1 MCIRDSIN
9 FIQYI
14 SAGLETK
21 NKVFLLD
28 AMALIYRAHFAFS
41 KNPIVNSKGI
51 NTSAVYG
58 FLNTLLELLN
68 KEKPTHLAVAFDT
81 KSPTFRSE
89 IFTEYKANRERQPE
103 DIQVAIPIIKN
114 FLEHLNIKIVE
125 LDGFEA
131 DDIIGTLSGVLSE
144 EEETQVFMMTPDKDF
159 AQLVKENV
167 FLYKPA
173 FMGRGVDILGVKE
186 VLEKFK
192 IKEVDQVIDFLG
204 LQGDSVDNIP
214 GIPGVGPKTAQKL
227 LSEYGS
233 VEGILENKEKIK
245 GSVGMKVRDNTES
258 ALMSKELAKIKTDI
272 SLNIEINDLKIKK
285 ANYSDLNRLLDEM
298 EFRTIK
304 NRMISSGLL
313 LEQEEGQLDFFSNQT
328 SAETENLNYKLI
340 DKNKLDDLVKSL
352 ALSKSIC
359 VDTETSSLNIQ
370 EAELAGIALSDGEK
384 KGYYIPTV
392 NDHNEIINKLKPLLE
407 NPSIMI
413 IGHNLKYDLQILK
426 KYNINIKENVF
437 DTMLAHYLINPE
449 SSHKLDVLSENYL
462 NHKCIPIEDIIGKR
476 GVNQKKMT
484 DLDPKEI
491 YVYACEDA
499 DITFRLK
506 KIFEQ
511 ELKKNNLTKLFYD
524 LEIPLMFV
532 LCEIENNG
540 VKIDSDFLSNMSTL
554 LTKKINETQKS
565 IYNIAGEEFNV
576 ASPKQLGIILFDK
589 LKIEENPKKTKSGQY
604 STGED
609 ILTKLSKKSKI
620 VSLVLEYR
628 EYKKLLSTYIDALP
642 EMVSPYDKLIH
653 TDYAQA
659 VTATGRLSSNKP
671 NLQNIP
677 IRTQLG
683 RKTRSAFVSRTEGNF
698 ILAADYS
705 QIELRIIAS
714 FSEDKEMINAFN
726 NNKDIHSITASKVF
740 GVSLDDV
747 TQDMRR
753 RAKEVNFGIIY
764 GISPFGLSQN
774 LDIPRGE
781 AKEIIDAYFDEFKN
795 VKLYMDRSIEEARSK
810 KQVKTLLGRRRF
822 LRDIDSR
829 NYTLRGFAERNAIN
843 SPIQG
848 TAADIIKLAM
858 VSISKWM
865 KENNIKSKMIMQV
878 HDELVF
884 DVERTELELLSL
896 NIKKIME
903 NVIKIK
909 VPLLVEVGHGKTWL
923 EAH

>member
-1 MCIRDSIN
+1 
-9 FIQYI
+9 
-14 SAGLETK
+14 
-21 NKVFLLD
+21 
-28 AMALIYRAHFAFS
+28 MALIYRAHFAFS

-68 KEKPTHLAVAFDT
+68 KEKPTHVAVAFDT
-81 KSPTFRSE
+81 KSPTFRSD
-89 IFTEYKANRERQPE
+89 IFSEYKANRERQPE

-114 FLEHLNIKIVE
+114 FLEHLNIKRVE

-131 DDIIGTLSGVLSE
+131 DDIIGTLSCVLSE
-144 EEETQVFMMTPDKDF
+144 EEDTQVFMMTPDKDF

-173 FMGRGVDILGVKE
+173 FMGRGVDILGVNE

-245 GSVGMKVRDNTES
+245 GSVGMKVRDNTQS

-272 SLNIEINDLKIKK
+272 SLNIKINDLKNKK
-285 ANYSDLNRLLDEM
+285 ANYSELNKLLDEM

-304 NRMISSGLL
+304 NRMISSGIL
-313 LEQEEGQLDFFSNQT
+313 LEQEEGQLDFFSNQ
-328 SAETENLNYKLI
+328 SSVETENLKYKLI
-340 DKNKLDDLVKSL
+340 DKNNLDDLVKSL
-352 ALSKSIC
+352 TLSKSLC

-370 EAELAGIALSDGEK
+370 EAELAGIALSNEEK
-384 KGYYIPTV
+384 KGYYIPTL
-392 NDHNEIINKLKPLLE
+392 NDCDEVIYKLKPLLE

-484 DLDPKEI
+484 DLDPKDI

-506 KIFEQ
+506 NIFEQ

-532 LCEIENNG
+532 LCEIEKNG

-565 IYNIAGEEFNV
+565 IHKIAGEDFNV
-576 ASPKQLGIILFDK
+576 ASPKQLGVILFDK
-589 LKIEENPKKTKSGQY
+589 LKIDDNPKKTKSGQY
-604 STGED
+604 STSED

-620 VSLVLEYR
+620 VSLILEYR

-642 EMVSPYDKLIH
+642 QMVSSYDKLIH

-683 RKTRSAFVSRTEGNF
+683 RKTRSAFVSRTKGNF

-740 GVSLDDV
+740 GISLDDV

-795 VKLYMDRSIEEARSK
+795 VKLYMDRSIEEAKSK

-858 VSISKWM
+858 ISISKWM

-884 DVERTELELLSL
+884 DVEKTELELLSL

-909 VPLLVEVGHGKTWL
+909 VPLLVEVGYGKTWL

>member
-1 MCIRDSIN
+1 
-9 FIQYI
+9 
-14 SAGLETK
+14 
-21 NKVFLLD
+21 
-28 AMALIYRAHFAFS
+28 MALIYRAHFAFS

-192 IKEVDQVIDFLG
+192 IKEVNQVIDFLG

-884 DVERTELELLSL
+884 DVEKTELELLSL

>member
-1 MCIRDSIN
+1 M
-9 FIQYI
+9 
-14 SAGLETK
+14 ETK

-58 FLNTLLELLN
+58 FLNTLLELIN
-68 KEKPTHLAVAFDT
+68 KEKPTHVAVAFDT
-81 KSPTFRSE
+81 KSPTFRSD
-89 IFTEYKANRERQPE
+89 IFSEYKANRERQPE

-114 FLEHLNIKIVE
+114 FLEHLNIKRVE

-131 DDIIGTLSGVLSE
+131 DDIIGTLSCVLSE
-144 EEETQVFMMTPDKDF
+144 EEDTQVFMMTPDKDF

-173 FMGRGVDILGVKE
+173 FMGRGVDILGVNE

-272 SLNIEINDLKIKK
+272 SLNIKINDLKNKK
-285 ANYSDLNRLLDEM
+285 ANYSELNKLLDEM

-304 NRMISSGLL
+304 NRMISSGIL
-313 LEQEEGQLDFFSNQT
+313 LEQEEGQLDFFSNQ
-328 SAETENLNYKLI
+328 SSVETENLKYKLI
-340 DKNKLDDLVKSL
+340 DKNNLDDLVKSL
-352 ALSKSIC
+352 TLSKSLC

-370 EAELAGIALSDGEK
+370 EAELAGIALSNEEK
-384 KGYYIPTV
+384 KGYYIPTL
-392 NDHNEIINKLKPLLE
+392 NDCDEVIYKLKPLLE

-484 DLDPKEI
+484 DLDPKDI

-506 KIFEQ
+506 NIFEQ

-532 LCEIENNG
+532 LCEIEKNG

-565 IYNIAGEEFNV
+565 IHKIAGEDFNV
-576 ASPKQLGIILFDK
+576 ASPKQLGVILFDK
-589 LKIEENPKKTKSGQY
+589 LKIDDNPKKTKSGQY
-604 STGED
+604 STSED

-620 VSLVLEYR
+620 VSLILEYR

-642 EMVSPYDKLIH
+642 QMVSSYDKLIH

-683 RKTRSAFVSRTEGNF
+683 RKTRSAFVSRTKGNF

-740 GVSLDDV
+740 GISLDDV

-795 VKLYMDRSIEEARSK
+795 VKLYMDRSIEEAKSK

-858 VSISKWM
+858 ISISKWM

-884 DVERTELELLSL
+884 DVEKTELELLSL

-909 VPLLVEVGHGKTWL
+909 VPLLVEVGYGKTWL

>member
-1 MCIRDSIN
+1 M
-9 FIQYI
+9 
-14 SAGLETK
+14 
-21 NKVFLLD
+21 
-28 AMALIYRAHFAFS
+28 
-41 KNPIVNSKGI
+41 
-51 NTSAVYG
+51 
-58 FLNTLLELLN
+58 
-68 KEKPTHLAVAFDT
+68 
-81 KSPTFRSE
+81 
-89 IFTEYKANRERQPE
+89 
-103 DIQVAIPIIKN
+103 
-114 FLEHLNIKIVE
+114 
-125 LDGFEA
+125 
-131 DDIIGTLSGVLSE
+131 
-144 EEETQVFMMTPDKDF
+144 
-159 AQLVKENV
+159 
-167 FLYKPA
+167 
-173 FMGRGVDILGVKE
+173 
-186 VLEKFK
+186 
-192 IKEVDQVIDFLG
+192 
-204 LQGDSVDNIP
+204 
-214 GIPGVGPKTAQKL
+214 
-227 LSEYGS
+227 
-233 VEGILENKEKIK
+233 
-245 GSVGMKVRDNTES
+245 
-258 ALMSKELAKIKTDI
+258 
-272 SLNIEINDLKIKK
+272 
-285 ANYSDLNRLLDEM
+285 
-298 EFRTIK
+298 
-304 NRMISSGLL
+304 
-313 LEQEEGQLDFFSNQT
+313 
-328 SAETENLNYKLI
+328 
-340 DKNKLDDLVKSL
+340 
-352 ALSKSIC
+352 
-359 VDTETSSLNIQ
+359 
-370 EAELAGIALSDGEK
+370 
-384 KGYYIPTV
+384 
-392 NDHNEIINKLKPLLE
+392 
-407 NPSIMI
+407 
-413 IGHNLKYDLQILK
+413 
-426 KYNINIKENVF
+426 
-437 DTMLAHYLINPE
+437 
-449 SSHKLDVLSENYL
+449 
-462 NHKCIPIEDIIGKR
+462 
-476 GVNQKKMT
+476 
-484 DLDPKEI
+484 
-491 YVYACEDA
+491 
-499 DITFRLK
+499 
-506 KIFEQ
+506 
-511 ELKKNNLTKLFYD
+511 
-524 LEIPLMFV
+524 
-532 LCEIENNG
+532 
-540 VKIDSDFLSNMSTL
+540 
-554 LTKKINETQKS
+554 
-565 IYNIAGEEFNV
+565 
-576 ASPKQLGIILFDK
+576 
-589 LKIEENPKKTKSGQY
+589 
-604 STGED
+604 
-609 ILTKLSKKSKI
+609 
-620 VSLVLEYR
+620 
-628 EYKKLLSTYIDALP
+628 STYIDALP
-642 EMVSPYDKLIH
+642 EMVSSYDKLIH

-884 DVERTELELLSL
+884 DVEKTELELLSL

>member
-1 MCIRDSIN
+1 
-9 FIQYI
+9 
-14 SAGLETK
+14 
-21 NKVFLLD
+21 
-28 AMALIYRAHFAFS
+28 MALIYRAHFAFS

-68 KEKPTHLAVAFDT
+68 KEKPTHVAVAFDT
-81 KSPTFRSE
+81 KSPTFRSD
-89 IFTEYKANRERQPE
+89 IFSEYKANRERQPE

-114 FLEHLNIKIVE
+114 FLEHLNIKRVE

-131 DDIIGTLSGVLSE
+131 DDIIGTLSCVLSE
-144 EEETQVFMMTPDKDF
+144 EEDTQVFMMTPDKDF

-173 FMGRGVDILGVKE
+173 FMGRGVDILGVNE

-272 SLNIEINDLKIKK
+272 SLNIKINDLKNKK
-285 ANYSDLNRLLDEM
+285 ANYSELNKLLDEM

-304 NRMISSGLL
+304 NRMISSGIL
-313 LEQEEGQLDFFSNQT
+313 LEQEEGQLDFFSNQ
-328 SAETENLNYKLI
+328 SSVETENLKYKLI
-340 DKNKLDDLVKSL
+340 DKNNLDDLVKSL
-352 ALSKSIC
+352 TLSKSLC

-370 EAELAGIALSDGEK
+370 EAELAGIALSNEEK
-384 KGYYIPTV
+384 KGYYIPTL
-392 NDHNEIINKLKPLLE
+392 NDCDEVIYKLKPLLE

-484 DLDPKEI
+484 DLDPKDI

-506 KIFEQ
+506 NIFEK

-532 LCEIENNG
+532 LCEIEKNG

-565 IYNIAGEEFNV
+565 IHKIAGEDFNV
-576 ASPKQLGIILFDK
+576 ASPKQLGVILFDK
-589 LKIEENPKKTKSGQY
+589 LKIDDNPKKTKSGQY
-604 STGED
+604 STSED

-620 VSLVLEYR
+620 VSLILEYR

-642 EMVSPYDKLIH
+642 QMVSSYDKLIH

-683 RKTRSAFVSRTEGNF
+683 RKTRSAFVSRTKGNF

-740 GVSLDDV
+740 GISLDDV

-795 VKLYMDRSIEEARSK
+795 VKLYMDRSIAEAKSK

-858 VSISKWM
+858 ISISKWM

-884 DVERTELELLSL
+884 DVEKTELELLSL

-909 VPLLVEVGHGKTWL
+909 VPLLVEVGYGKTWL

>member
-1 MCIRDSIN
+1 
-9 FIQYI
+9 
-14 SAGLETK
+14 
-21 NKVFLLD
+21 
-28 AMALIYRAHFAFS
+28 MALIYRAHFAFS

-68 KEKPTHLAVAFDT
+68 KEKPTHVAVAFDT
-81 KSPTFRSE
+81 KSPTFRSD

-114 FLEHLNIKIVE
+114 FLEYLNIKKVE

-131 DDIIGTLSGVLSE
+131 DDIIGTLSCVLSE
-144 EEETQVFMMTPDKDF
+144 EDDTQVFMMTPDKDF

-173 FMGRGVDILGVKE
+173 FMGRGVDILGVNE

-192 IKEVDQVIDFLG
+192 IKEVGQVIDFLG

-272 SLNIEINDLKIKK
+272 SLNIKINDLKNKK
-285 ANYSDLNRLLDEM
+285 ANYSELNKLLDEM

-304 NRMISSGLL
+304 NRMISSGIL
-313 LEQEEGQLDFFSNQT
+313 LEQEEGQLDFFSNQ
-328 SAETENLNYKLI
+328 SSVETENLKYKLI
-340 DKNKLDDLVKSL
+340 DKNNLDDLVKSL

-370 EAELAGIALSDGEK
+370 EAELAGIALSNEEK

-392 NDHNEIINKLKPLLE
+392 NDCDEVIYKLKPLLE
-407 NPSIMI
+407 NPSTMI

-484 DLDPKEI
+484 DLDPKDI

-506 KIFEQ
+506 NIFEQ

-565 IYNIAGEEFNV
+565 IHKIAGEEFNV
-576 ASPKQLGIILFDK
+576 ASPKQLGVILFDK
-589 LKIEENPKKTKSGQY
+589 LKIDDNPKKTKSGQY
-604 STGED
+604 STSED
-609 ILTKLSKKSKI
+609 VLTKLSKKSKI
-620 VSLVLEYR
+620 VSLILEYR

-642 EMVSPYDKLIH
+642 QMISSYDKLIH

-677 IRTQLG
+677 IRTPLG
-683 RKTRSAFVSRTEGNF
+683 RKTRSAFVSRTKGNF

-740 GVSLDDV
+740 GISLDDV

-795 VKLYMDRSIEEARSK
+795 VKLYMDRSIEEAKSK

-858 VSISKWM
+858 ISISKWM

-884 DVERTELELLSL
+884 DVEKNELELLSL

>member
-1 MCIRDSIN
+1 M
-9 FIQYI
+9 
-14 SAGLETK
+14 ETK

-41 KNPIVNSKGI
+41 KNPIVNSKGL
-51 NTSAVYG
+51 NTSAIYG

-68 KEKPTHLAVAFDT
+68 KEKPTHMAVAFDT

-114 FLEHLNIKIVE
+114 FLHHLNIRMVE

-131 DDIIGTLSGVLSE
+131 DDIIGTISNVLSQE
-144 EEETQVFMMTPDKDF
+144 KDTSVFMMTPDKDF

-173 FMGRGVDILGVKE
+173 FMGRGVDVLGIKE
-186 VLEKFK
+186 VLDKFK
-192 IKEVDQVIDFLG
+192 INKINQVVDFLG

-227 LSEYGS
+227 LLEYGTI
-233 VEGILENKEKIK
+233 EGIIANKEKIK
-245 GSVGMKVRDNTES
+245 GSVGLKVRENTNS
-258 ALMSKELAKIKTDI
+258 ALMSKKLAKIKIDI
-272 SLNIEINDLKIKK
+272 PLGIDIKDLKNKK
-285 ANYSDLNRLLDEM
+285 ANNKELTKLLDEM
-298 EFRTIK
+298 EFRTLK
-304 NRMISSGLL
+304 NRMVSYGVL
-313 LEQEEGQLDFFSNQT
+313 LEEEEGQLDFFSNQY
-328 SAETENLNYKLI
+328 SVENDNLNYTLVE
-340 DKNKLDDLVKSL
+340 KNNLDELVKT
-352 ALSKSIC
+352 LSSSKNLC

-370 EAELAGIALSDGEK
+370 EAELAGVALSDEEK
-384 KGYYIPTV
+384 KGYYIPTIDDCDYV
-392 NDHNEIINKLKPLLE
+392 INKLKPLLE
-407 NPSIMI
+407 NPKTTI

-437 DTMLAHYLINPE
+437 DTMLAHYLLNPE

-462 NHKCIPIEDIIGKR
+462 NHKCIPIEDIIGKP

-484 DLDPKEI
+484 ELPPKDI
-491 YVYACEDA
+491 YMYACEDA

-506 KIFEQ
+506 NIFEKD
-511 ELKKNNLTKLFYD
+511 LKKNNLSKLFYD

-532 LCEIENNG
+532 LCEIEDNG
-540 VKIDSDFLSNMSTL
+540 VKIDIEFLSKMSQL
-554 LTKKINETQKS
+554 LTKKIKETEKS
-565 IYNIAGEEFNV
+565 IYKIAGEEFNV
-576 ASPKQLGIILFDK
+576 SSPKQLGVILFDK
-589 LKIEENPKKTKSGQY
+589 LKIDDKPKKTKSGQY

-609 ILTKLSKKSKI
+609 ILVKLSKKSKI

-628 EYKKLLSTYIDALP
+628 EYKKLLSTYVDALP
-642 EMVSPYDKLIH
+642 QMVSPKDNLIH

-677 IRTQLG
+677 IRTTLG
-683 RKTRSAFVSRTEGNF
+683 RKTRSAFVSRNKGNF

-726 NNKDIHSITASKVF
+726 NNKDIHAITASKVF
-740 GVSLDDV
+740 GVSLEDV

-774 LDIPRGE
+774 LDISRAE
-781 AKEIIDAYFDEFKN
+781 AKEIIDAYFDEFKS
-795 VKLYMDRSIEEARSK
+795 VKLYMERSIKEAKEK
-810 KQVKTLLGRRRF
+810 KQVETLLGRRRF

-848 TAADIIKLAM
+848 SAADIIKLAM
-858 VSISKWM
+858 VAISKWM
-865 KENNIKSKMIMQV
+865 KDNEIKSKMIMQV

-884 DVERTELELLSL
+884 DVDSSEIDLLSL

-903 NVIKIK
+903 SVIKIK
-909 VPLLVEVGHGKTWL
+909 VPLLVDVGYGKTWL

>member
-1 MCIRDSIN
+1 
-9 FIQYI
+9 
-14 SAGLETK
+14 
-21 NKVFLLD
+21 
-28 AMALIYRAHFAFS
+28 MALIYRAHFAFS

-68 KEKPTHLAVAFDT
+68 KEKPTHVAVAFDT
-81 KSPTFRSE
+81 KSPTFRSD
-89 IFTEYKANRERQPE
+89 IFSEYKANRERQPE

-114 FLEHLNIKIVE
+114 FLEHLNIKRVE

-131 DDIIGTLSGVLSE
+131 DDIIGTLSCVLSE
-144 EEETQVFMMTPDKDF
+144 EEDTQVFMMTPDKDF

-173 FMGRGVDILGVKE
+173 FMGRGVDILGVNE

-272 SLNIEINDLKIKK
+272 SLNIKINDLKNKK
-285 ANYSDLNRLLDEM
+285 ANYSELNKLLDEM

-304 NRMISSGLL
+304 NRMISSGIL
-313 LEQEEGQLDFFSNQT
+313 LEQEEGQLDFFSNQ
-328 SAETENLNYKLI
+328 SSVETENLKYKLI
-340 DKNKLDDLVKSL
+340 DKNNLDDLVKSL
-352 ALSKSIC
+352 TLSKSLC

-370 EAELAGIALSDGEK
+370 EAELAGIALSNEEK
-384 KGYYIPTV
+384 KGYYIPTL
-392 NDHNEIINKLKPLLE
+392 NDCDEVIYKLKPLLE

-484 DLDPKEI
+484 DLDPKDI

-506 KIFEQ
+506 NIFEK

-565 IYNIAGEEFNV
+565 IHKIAGEEFNV
-576 ASPKQLGIILFDK
+576 ASPKQLGVILFDK
-589 LKIEENPKKTKSGQY
+589 LKIDDNPKKTKSGQY
-604 STGED
+604 STSED

-620 VSLVLEYR
+620 VSLILEYR

-642 EMVSPYDKLIH
+642 QMVSSYDKLIH

-683 RKTRSAFVSRTEGNF
+683 RKTRSAFVSRTKGNF

-714 FSEDKEMINAFN
+714 LSEDKEMINAFN

-740 GVSLDDV
+740 GISLDDV

-795 VKLYMDRSIEEARSK
+795 VKLYMDRSIEEAKSK

-858 VSISKWM
+858 ISISKWM

-884 DVERTELELLSL
+884 DVEKTELELLSL

-909 VPLLVEVGHGKTWL
+909 VPLLVEVGYGKTWL

>member
-1 MCIRDSIN
+1 
-9 FIQYI
+9 
-14 SAGLETK
+14 
-21 NKVFLLD
+21 
-28 AMALIYRAHFAFS
+28 MALIYRAHFAFS

-68 KEKPTHLAVAFDT
+68 KEKPTHVAVAFDT
-81 KSPTFRSE
+81 KSPTFRSD
-89 IFTEYKANRERQPE
+89 IFSEYKANRERQPE

-114 FLEHLNIKIVE
+114 FLEHLNIKRVE

-131 DDIIGTLSGVLSE
+131 DDIIGTLSCVLSE
-144 EEETQVFMMTPDKDF
+144 EEDTQVFMMTPDKDF

-173 FMGRGVDILGVKE
+173 FMGRGVDILGVNE

-272 SLNIEINDLKIKK
+272 SLNIKINDLKNKK
-285 ANYSDLNRLLDEM
+285 ANYSELNKLLDEM

-304 NRMISSGLL
+304 NRMISSGIL
-313 LEQEEGQLDFFSNQT
+313 LEQEEGQLDFFSNQ
-328 SAETENLNYKLI
+328 SSVETENLKYKLI
-340 DKNKLDDLVKSL
+340 DKNNLDDLVKSL
-352 ALSKSIC
+352 TLSKSLC

-370 EAELAGIALSDGEK
+370 EAELAGIALSNEEK
-384 KGYYIPTV
+384 KGYYIPTL
-392 NDHNEIINKLKPLLE
+392 NDCDEVIYKLKPLLE

-484 DLDPKEI
+484 DLDPKDI

-506 KIFEQ
+506 NIFEQ

-532 LCEIENNG
+532 LCEIEKNG

-565 IYNIAGEEFNV
+565 IHKIAGEDFNV
-576 ASPKQLGIILFDK
+576 ASPKQLGVILFDK
-589 LKIEENPKKTKSGQY
+589 LKIDDNPKKTKSGQY
-604 STGED
+604 STSED

-620 VSLVLEYR
+620 VSLILEYR

-642 EMVSPYDKLIH
+642 QMVSSYDKLIH

-683 RKTRSAFVSRTEGNF
+683 RKTRSAFVSRTKGNF

-740 GVSLDDV
+740 GISLDDV

-795 VKLYMDRSIEEARSK
+795 VKLYMDRSIAEAKSK

-858 VSISKWM
+858 ISISKWM

-884 DVERTELELLSL
+884 DVEKTELELLSL

-909 VPLLVEVGHGKTWL
+909 VPLLVEVGYGKTWL

>member
-1 MCIRDSIN
+1 M
-9 FIQYI
+9 
-14 SAGLETK
+14 ETK

-41 KNPIVNSKGI
+41 KNPIVNSKGV

-68 KEKPTHLAVAFDT
+68 KEKPTHVAVAFDT
-81 KSPTFRSE
+81 KSPTFRSD
-89 IFTEYKANRERQPE
+89 IFSEYKANRERQPE
-103 DIQVAIPIIKN
+103 DIQVAIPIIKK
-114 FLEHLNIKIVE
+114 FLEHLNIKRVE

-131 DDIIGTLSGVLSE
+131 DDIIGTLSCVLSE
-144 EEETQVFMMTPDKDF
+144 EEDTQVFMMTPDKDF

-173 FMGRGVDILGVKE
+173 FMGRGVDILGVNE

-245 GSVGMKVRDNTES
+245 GSIGIKVRDNTES

-272 SLNIEINDLKIKK
+272 SLNIKINDLKNKK
-285 ANYSDLNRLLDEM
+285 ANYSELNKLLDEM

-304 NRMISSGLL
+304 NRMISSGIL
-313 LEQEEGQLDFFSNQT
+313 LEQEEGQLDFFSNQ
-328 SAETENLNYKLI
+328 SSVETENLKYKLI
-340 DKNKLDDLVKSL
+340 DKNNLDDLVKSL
-352 ALSKSIC
+352 TLSKSLC

-370 EAELAGIALSDGEK
+370 EAELAGIALSNEEK
-384 KGYYIPTV
+384 KGYYIPTL
-392 NDHNEIINKLKPLLE
+392 NDCDEVIYKLKPLLE

-426 KYNINIKENVF
+426 KYDINIKENVF

-484 DLDPKEI
+484 DLDPKDI

-506 KIFEQ
+506 NIFEQ

-565 IYNIAGEEFNV
+565 IHKIAGEEFNV
-576 ASPKQLGIILFDK
+576 ASPKQLGVILFDK
-589 LKIEENPKKTKSGQY
+589 LKIDDNPKKTKSGQY
-604 STGED
+604 STSED

-620 VSLVLEYR
+620 VSLILEYR

-642 EMVSPYDKLIH
+642 QMVSSYDKLIH

-683 RKTRSAFVSRTEGNF
+683 RKTRSAFVSRTKGNF

-740 GVSLDDV
+740 GISLDDV

-795 VKLYMDRSIEEARSK
+795 VKLYMDRSIEEAKSK

-858 VSISKWM
+858 ISISKWM

-884 DVERTELELLSL
+884 DVEKTELELLSL

-909 VPLLVEVGHGKTWL
+909 VPLLVEVGYGKTWL

>member
-1 MCIRDSIN
+1 
-9 FIQYI
+9 
-14 SAGLETK
+14 
-21 NKVFLLD
+21 
-28 AMALIYRAHFAFS
+28 MALIYRAHFAFS

-233 VEGILENKEKIK
+233 VEGILENREKIK

-272 SLNIEINDLKIKK
+272 SLNLEINDLKIKK

-313 LEQEEGQLDFFSNQT
+313 LEKEEGQLDFFSNQT

-370 EAELAGIALSDGEK
+370 EAKLAGIALSDGEK

-884 DVERTELELLSL
+884 DVEKTELELLSL

>member
-1 MCIRDSIN
+1 
-9 FIQYI
+9 
-14 SAGLETK
+14 
-21 NKVFLLD
+21 
-28 AMALIYRAHFAFS
+28 MALIYRAHFAFS

-68 KEKPTHLAVAFDT
+68 KEKPTHVAVAFDT
-81 KSPTFRSE
+81 KSPTFRSD
-89 IFTEYKANRERQPE
+89 IFSEYKANRERQPE

-114 FLEHLNIKIVE
+114 FLEQLNIKRVE

-131 DDIIGTLSGVLSE
+131 DDIIGTLSCVLSE
-144 EEETQVFMMTPDKDF
+144 EEDTQVFMMTPDKDF
-159 AQLVKENV
+159 AQLVKKNV

-173 FMGRGVDILGVKE
+173 FMGRGVDILGVNE

-192 IKEVDQVIDFLG
+192 IKEVGQVIDFLG

-272 SLNIEINDLKIKK
+272 SLNIKINDLKNKK
-285 ANYSDLNRLLDEM
+285 ANYSELNKLLDEM

-304 NRMISSGLL
+304 NRMISSGIL
-313 LEQEEGQLDFFSNQT
+313 LEQEEGQLDFFSNQ
-328 SAETENLNYKLI
+328 SSVETENLKYKLI
-340 DKNKLDDLVKSL
+340 DKNNLDDLVKSL
-352 ALSKSIC
+352 TLSKSLC

-370 EAELAGIALSDGEK
+370 EAELAGIALSNEEK

-392 NDHNEIINKLKPLLE
+392 NDCDEVIYKLKPLLE

-484 DLDPKEI
+484 DLDPKDI

-506 KIFEQ
+506 NIFEQ

-565 IYNIAGEEFNV
+565 IHKIAGEEFNV
-576 ASPKQLGIILFDK
+576 ASPKQLGVILFDK
-589 LKIEENPKKTKSGQY
+589 LKIDDNPKKTKSGQY
-604 STGED
+604 STSED

-620 VSLVLEYR
+620 VSLILEYR

-642 EMVSPYDKLIH
+642 QMVSSYDKLIH

-683 RKTRSAFVSRTEGNF
+683 RKTRSAFVSRTKGNF

-740 GVSLDDV
+740 GISLDDV

-795 VKLYMDRSIEEARSK
+795 VKLYMDRSIEEAKSE

-858 VSISKWM
+858 ISISKWM

-884 DVERTELELLSL
+884 DVEKAELELLSL

-909 VPLLVEVGHGKTWL
+909 VPLLVEVGYGKTWL

>member
-1 MCIRDSIN
+1 
-9 FIQYI
+9 
-14 SAGLETK
+14 
-21 NKVFLLD
+21 
-28 AMALIYRAHFAFS
+28 MALIYRAHFAFS

-642 EMVSPYDKLIH
+642 EMVSSYDKLIH

-909 VPLLVEVGHGKTWL
+909 VPLLVEVGYGKTWL

>member
-1 MCIRDSIN
+1 
-9 FIQYI
+9 
-14 SAGLETK
+14 
-21 NKVFLLD
+21 
-28 AMALIYRAHFAFS
+28 MALIYRAHFAFS

>member
-1 MCIRDSIN
+1 
-9 FIQYI
+9 
-14 SAGLETK
+14 
-21 NKVFLLD
+21 
-28 AMALIYRAHFAFS
+28 MALIYRAHFAFS

-131 DDIIGTLSGVLSE
+131 DDIIGTLSSVLSE

-233 VEGILENKEKIK
+233 VEGILENREKIK

-370 EAELAGIALSDGEK
+370 EAKLAGIALSDGEK

-642 EMVSPYDKLIH
+642 EMVSSYDKLIH

-683 RKTRSAFVSRTEGNF
+683 RKTRSAFVSRTKGNF

-884 DVERTELELLSL
+884 DVEKTELELLSL

-909 VPLLVEVGHGKTWL
+909 VPLLVEVGYGKTWL